1 MNEADLSYVITRL
14 LEVGV
19 PPTAIAK
26 ALGMDPFIIRGM
38 MADLRIEK
46 YGAAEMAEALA
57 VLQWD
62 ALAEARA
69 MIHDAPYN
77 VRSRFI
83 AGILNKSMSL
93 TARQSP
99 ETMGNLRSDFLDLL
113 GEMTGGDDDLAGEDT
128 TAFVAV
134 DSSDEDQDEG
144 SVSRAP

>member
-1 MNEADLSYVITRL
+1 MNEDDLHYLITRL

-19 PPTAIAK
+19 PSTAIAK
-26 ALGMDPFIIRGM
+26 AFSMDPFVVRGM
-38 MADLRIEK
+38 MADLRVQK

-62 ALAEARA
+62 ALAEAKA

-77 VRSRFI
+77 VRTKFI
-83 AGILNKSMSL
+83 SGILSKSMSL

-128 TAFVAV
+128 SAFVAL
-134 DSSDEDQDEG
+134 DPTNEDQDEG
-144 SVSRAP
+144 SVG